1 MVVGVFVVPCCYFSQ
16 SHVSY
21 SFRRVVSRASHT
33 EAKDPPLRE
42 RAHAAIWDPGE
53 GARHHLEEGMTFVQL
68 SAQQQPHHINNT
80 TERKDYSYSH
90 SLWRI
95 LGSPWS
101 HKNNTGTR
109 TQLRSQHRKEQ
120 ATGGIPLLPSTQ
132 LDFLRATFGDTSLL
146 DGKPL
151 SLLDRYHILP
161 RLHKTNFNRESLKE
175 RPTPTSMAY
184 HELGII
190 GKPKST

>member
-1 MVVGVFVVPCCYFSQ
+1 VLYHTNQSNFMTYHMVVGVLVVLCCYFSQ

-21 SFRRVVSRASHT
+21 SFRRVVSRESHT
-33 EAKDPPLRE
+33 KAKDPPLRE

-53 GARHHLEEGMTFVQL
+53 GARHRLEEGMTFVQL

-109 TQLRSQHRKEQ
+109 TQLRSQHREEQ

-132 LDFLRATFGDTSLL
+132 LDFLKATFGDTSLL
-146 DGKPL
+146 DGQSL
-151 SLLDRYHILP
+151 SLLR
-161 RLHKTNFNRESLKE
+161 R
-175 RPTPTSMAY
+175 
-184 HELGII
+184 
-190 GKPKST
+190 

>member
-1 MVVGVFVVPCCYFSQ
+1 MTYHMVVGVVVVLCCYFSQ
-16 SHVSY
+16 SHVSS

-53 GARHHLEEGMTFVQL
+53 GARHHLEGMTFVQL

-80 TERKDYSYSH
+80 TERKNYPYSH

-132 LDFLRATFGDTSLL
+132 PDFLKATSGDTSLL
-146 DGKPL
+146 DGKSL
-151 SLLDRYHILP
+151 SLLRRYHNP
-161 RLHKTNFNRESLKE
+161 SRLHKTNFNCGSLKNAQP
-175 RPTPTSMAY
+175 RLRWHITS
-184 HELGII
+184 
-190 GKPKST
+190 